1 MTHDEFRSHL
11 HETFIKK
18 YGAEAKIE
26 ITLIYRANYE
36 LNHNQQF
43 KVPAA
48 IDFLQPV
55 AIVTV
60 KQFKIKEIFLAF
72 IDKRGHGHICPEDHE
87 DHQQRSPISNF
98 EGKF

>member
-1 MTHDEFRSHL
+1 MTHDEFKSNL
-11 HETFIKK
+11 YKTFTKK
-18 YGAEAKIE
+18 YGAKAKIE
-26 ITLIYRANYE
+26 IVFIYRANYE
-36 LNHNQQF
+36 LSHNSQF

-72 IDKRGHGHICPEDHE
+72 IDKRGHGQICPEDHE
-87 DHQQRSPISNF
+87 DHQHRSPISNF
-98 EGKF
+98 EEQF